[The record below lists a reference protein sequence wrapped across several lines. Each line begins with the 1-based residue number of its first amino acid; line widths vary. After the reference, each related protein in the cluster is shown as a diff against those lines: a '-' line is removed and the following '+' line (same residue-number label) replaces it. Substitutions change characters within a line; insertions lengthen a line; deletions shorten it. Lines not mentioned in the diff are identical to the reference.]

1 MQFIRSSQIG
11 RIRPAKPERRTWF
24 HRSAA
29 SAVDVVTLFRHALF
43 HDIKGTLF
51 NYAVNVCMTL
61 LALVLMRHMHTGAYA
76 LFYNFVT
83 GVLNL
88 SILIIL
94 ASFTIVL
101 VGLEFI
107 FVGVTFFPKGYVPN
121 LMVKLVTSI
130 RDSIVVLSGAALS
143 LALLMFGQDP
153 LGRWEAFATAV
164 IYFAS
169 AYLVAFLLLAPFWLD
184 SRRMTDRVA
193 LVCAGAGLLALVWFW
208 PDLFSPDVI
217 RIDKLSG

>member
-11 RIRPAKPERRTWF
+11 RIKPARPERRTLF
-24 HRSAA
+24 HRTAA
-29 SAVDVVTLFRHALF
+29 SAIDVVTLFRHALF

-51 NYAVNVCMTL
+51 NYAVNVAMTL
-61 LALVLMRHMHTGAYA
+61 LAILLMRHMHTGAYQ

-83 GVLNL
+83 GVLNPD
-88 SILIIL
+88 ILIIL

-121 LMVKLVTSI
+121 AVVKLVTSI
-130 RDSIVVLSGAALS
+130 RDSIVVLSGASLS
-143 LALLMFGQDP
+143 LAMLMFGQDP
-153 LGRWEAFATAV
+153 VGRWEACATAV
-164 IYFAS
+164 VYFFS

-193 LVCAGAGLLALVWFW
+193 LVTVGVGLLALVWFW
-208 PDLFSPDVI
+208 PDLFSPDMI
-217 RIDKLSG
+217 RLNEIIG